1 MKIIRISATWCT
13 SCIVTYKDFLSLQK
27 TYPDYEYIEYD
38 YDMDEEEIIKYQVGD
53 VIPVLIAFDD
63 SDNEISRLIGE
74 KKEPDIL
81 AWIEKVRR
89 K

>member
-13 SCIVTYKDFLSLQK
+13 SCIVTYKDYLALKKAYSN
-27 TYPDYEYIEYD
+27 YEYIEYD
-38 YDMDEEEIIKYQVGD
+38 YDMDEEEVNKYQVGD
-53 VIPVLIAFDD
+53 IIPVLIALDD
-63 SDNEISRLIGE
+63 NDNEIDRLVGE
-74 KKEPDIL
+74 KREDDIF